1 MTGSVSKNSNSTASL
16 RAKQTPAEFPKILS
30 NGINKEI
37 YPKKIIKT
45 DKNAKKTLVVYNAK
59 LGWL

>member
-37 YPKKIIKT
+37 YHKKIIKT
-45 DKNAKKTLVVYNAK
+45 DKNAKKTLVVYNTK